1 MKSIIASC
9 AIVGAIVATPVYA
22 QSGGDPVSE
31 LAQELNLTQEQ
42 IQTMRDIFSQFAQKQ
57 EQVPMPGQVVLDN
70 RSELKGIITSE
81 NFDRKKAK
89 AFVEKVTAVIEE
101 ATLNRLELRHDLYR
115 QLNAEQKAQYLGMVQ
130 EKAAELMQ

>member
-9 AIVGAIVATPVYA
+9 AIVGAIAFAPAYA
-22 QSGGDPVSE
+22 QNGGDPVSE

-57 EQVPMPGQVVLDN
+57 QQLPMPGQVVLDN
-70 RSELKGIITSE
+70 RSELKDIITSE

-115 QLNAEQKAQYLGMVQ
+115 QLNATQKAQYLGMVQ
-130 EKAAELMQ
+130 ERAAELMQ